1 VTTVDAGTSDARSQ
15 ATGTKDGGTKD
26 AASQA
31 AGSQA
36 AGNQAAGN
44 QAAGNQAGVP
54 AREPVQATRAPEA
67 HGALRVL
74 RAMVGVL
81 LLAILFGAG
90 FFVYLYGFSSISESR
105 AQATMFKN
113 FVGQL
118 AQATA
123 PVGPTVQNAAG
134 IQVPVAEGA
143 PVAVLNIPQMG
154 LHDVVV
160 VNGTTSRDLALG
172 PGHVR
177 ASVLPGQGGVSVIYG
192 KVATFGAP
200 FAHLMQ
206 LNRGDR
212 FTVTTGQGTATYQVE
227 SFGTSSN
234 PAPADS
240 ANRLILETASSAFA
254 PAYAVQVSAD
264 LVSEPRANPGGWPAI
279 TTQEV
284 DMSSDSADSLVPLTL
299 WSQALL
305 ITVIL
310 ATVAANRWSRWPTY
324 LCMAPVVL
332 ALTWCVYE
340 NLACLLPNLY

>member
-1 VTTVDAGTSDARSQ
+1 VTTVDAGASEARPEANGTADAKPQ
-15 ATGTKDGGTKD
+15 TGGTKD
-26 AASQA
+26 A
-31 AGSQA
+31 GT
-36 AGNQAAGN
+36 
-44 QAAGNQAGVP
+44 QAGAP
-54 AREPVQATRAPEA
+54 AGKAAPATQAPEA
-67 HGALRVL
+67 QGVPRGLRST
-74 RAMVGVL
+74 VGVL
-81 LLAILFGAG
+81 MIAVLFCVG
-90 FFVYLYGFSSISESR
+90 FFVYLYGFSRISESR

-134 IQVPVAEGA
+134 TAVPVAAGA
-143 PVAVLNIPQMG
+143 PVAVLNIPQIG
-154 LHDVVV
+154 LRDVVV
-160 VNGTTSRDLALG
+160 VNGTTSRNLARG
-172 PGHVR
+172 PGHVP
-177 ASVLPGQGGVSVIYG
+177 ASVLPGQPGLSVIYG

-227 SFGTSSN
+227 SFGTSAH

-240 ANRLILETASSAFA
+240 ANRLILETAASSFA

-264 LVSEPRANPGGWPAI
+264 LVSKPRPNPGAWPAI
-279 TTQEV
+279 TAQEV
-284 DMSSDSADSLVPLTL
+284 DMASDSADSLVPLTL

-305 ITVIL
+305 IAVII
-310 ATVAANRWSRWPTY
+310 ATVAANRWSRWATY

>member
-1 VTTVDAGTSDARSQ
+1 VTTVDAGTSDAHPQ
-15 ATGTKDGGTKD
+15 ATGTKDSGTRD
-26 AASQA
+26 AGTRAVAPDLGAVQSTQA
-31 AGSQA
+31 AETQDP
-36 AGNQAAGN
+36 Q
-44 QAAGNQAGVP
+44 P
-54 AREPVQATRAPEA
+54 ARGHP
-67 HGALRVL
+67 L
-74 RAMVGVL
+74 RATVSVL
-81 LLAILFGAG
+81 LLVMLFGAG
-90 FFVYLYGFSSISESR
+90 FFVYLYGLSGLSESR
-105 AQATMFKN
+105 AQSAMFKN

-123 PVGPTVQNAAG
+123 PVGPTVENASG
-134 IQVPVAEGA
+134 VQVPVAEGA
-143 PVAVLNIPQMG
+143 PVAVLNIPQIG
-154 LHDVVV
+154 LRDVVV

-177 ASVLPGQGGVSVIYG
+177 ASVLPGQAGVSVIYG

-240 ANRLILETASSAFA
+240 VNRLILETAASSFA
-254 PAYAVQVSAD
+254 PTYAVQVSAD
-264 LVSEPRANPGGWPAI
+264 LVSAPQPNPGDWPQI
-279 TTQEV
+279 TAQEV
-284 DMSSDSADSLVPLTL
+284 DMASDTADSLVPLTL

-305 ITVIL
+305 IAVTI

-324 LCMAPVVL
+324 LCMAPVVI

>member
-1 VTTVDAGTSDARSQ
+1 VTTVDAGAPDARPQ
-15 ATGTKDGGTKD
+15 ANGTSEAG
-26 AASQA
+26 ASE
-31 AGSQA
+31 AGA
-36 AGNQAAGN
+36 
-44 QAAGNQAGVP
+44 P
-54 AREPVQATRAPEA
+54 APAPAKQPAPATRAPDPIA
-67 HGALRVL
+67 VPRGL
-74 RAMVGVL
+74 RATVAVL
-81 LLAILFGAG
+81 MLAILFGVG
-90 FFVYLYGFSSISESR
+90 FFVYLYGFSRISESR

-123 PVGPTVQNAAG
+123 PVGPTALNAAG
-134 IQVPVAEGA
+134 VQVPVAEGA
-143 PVAVLNIPQMG
+143 PVAVLNIPQIG

-177 ASVLPGQGGVSVIYG
+177 ASVLPGQGGISVIYG
-192 KVATFGAP
+192 KVASYGAP

-212 FTVTTGQGTATYQVE
+212 FKVTTGQGTATYQVE
-227 SFGTSSN
+227 SFGTSID

-240 ANRLILETASSAFA
+240 VNRLILETAESSFA
-254 PAYAVQVSAD
+254 PSYAVQVSAD
-264 LVSEPRANPGGWPAI
+264 LVSKPQPTPGGWPAI
-279 TTQEV
+279 SSQEV

-305 ITVIL
+305 IAVII
-310 ATVAANRWSRWPTY
+310 ATVAANRWSRWPAY

>member
-1 VTTVDAGTSDARSQ
+1 MTTVDAGAPDARPQASGTSDAGAQ
-15 ATGTKDGGTKD
+15 AVAPASNDG
-26 AASQA
+26 
-31 AGSQA
+31 
-36 AGNQAAGN
+36 
-44 QAAGNQAGVP
+44 
-54 AREPVQATRAPEA
+54 QATRAPQTQ
-67 HGALRVL
+67 GVPRGL
-74 RAMVGVL
+74 RATVGVL
-81 LLAILFGAG
+81 MIAVLFGVG
-90 FFVYLYGFSSISESR
+90 FFVYLYGFSRISESR

-123 PVGPTVQNAAG
+123 PVGPTVENAAG
-134 IQVPVAEGA
+134 VAVPVASGA
-143 PVAVLNIPQMG
+143 PVAVLNIPQIG
-154 LHDVVV
+154 LRDVVV
-160 VNGTTSRDLALG
+160 VNGTTSRNLALG
-172 PGHVR
+172 PGHVP
-177 ASVLPGQGGVSVIYG
+177 ASVLPGQPGVSVIYG

-227 SFGTSSN
+227 SFGTSST

-240 ANRLILETASSAFA
+240 ANRLILETASSSFA

-264 LVSEPRANPGGWPAI
+264 LVSAPRPNPGDWPAI

-284 DMSSDSADSLVPLTL
+284 DMASDSADSLVPLTL

-305 ITVIL
+305 IAVII

>member
-1 VTTVDAGTSDARSQ
+1 MTTVDAGASEARPQ
-15 ATGTKDGGTKD
+15 ANGTNEAG
-26 AASQA
+26 AQA
-31 AGSQA
+31 VA
-36 AGNQAAGN
+36 
-44 QAAGNQAGVP
+44 P
-54 AREPVQATRAPEA
+54 ARKAAPATRAPEA
-67 HGALRVL
+67 QGVPRSLRST
-74 RAMVGVL
+74 VGVL
-81 LLAILFGAG
+81 MIAILFGVG
-90 FFVYLYGFSSISESR
+90 FFVYLYGFSRISESR

-123 PVGPTVQNAAG
+123 PVGPTAQNAAG
-134 IQVPVAEGA
+134 AAVPVANGA
-143 PVAVLNIPQMG
+143 PVAVLNIPQIG

-160 VNGTTSRDLALG
+160 VNGTTSRELALG

-177 ASVLPGQGGVSVIYG
+177 ASVLPGQPGLSVIYG

-212 FTVTTGQGTATYQVE
+212 FTVTTGQGTARYQVE
-227 SFGTSSN
+227 SFGTSSK

-240 ANRLILETASSAFA
+240 ANRLILETASSSFA

-264 LVSEPRANPGGWPAI
+264 LVSAPRPNPGAWPAI
-279 TTQEV
+279 TAQED
-284 DMSSDSADSLVPLTL
+284 DMASDSADSLVPLTL

-305 ITVIL
+305 IAVII
-310 ATVAANRWSRWPTY
+310 ATVAANRWSRWPAY